1 MRTSFADVDKGG
13 WYGQSWTETIFVLDL
28 SVLDPADGMVTA
40 TEEKV
45 LLWGV
50 RRQGA
55 KIDEDDSYGS
65 FDHSYK
71 CKDILDPR
79 SEHIKLMFSCVIY
92 PLLDV
97 EGVPVSVYPSP
108 SRLDDRY

>member
-1 MRTSFADVDKGG
+1 M
-13 WYGQSWTETIFVLDL
+13 
-28 SVLDPADGMVTA
+28 
-40 TEEKV
+40 
-45 LLWGV
+45 

-92 PLLDV
+92 PLLDAEV
-97 EGVPVSVYPSP
+97 VPVSVYLTNEFGRSP
-108 SRLDDRY
+108 RAPRVFKVPCLLSRMSLV